1 MSFWNAPFERQ
12 LVTLLRIRI
21 RNGSDSVRSGP
32 IPLALLQSVPKFGG
46 KLALCHQCCGAGLIL
61 SGYCSCSRLWLLAPE
76 KKNST
81 QIYMN
86 NMVGTVNLP
95 NFGQF

>member
-46 KLALCHQCCGAGLIL
+46 KIALCHQCCGAGLIL
-61 SGYCSCSRLWLLAPE
+61 TGSGSCGRLWLLAPE

-81 QIYMN
+81 QIYIN
-86 NMVGTVNLP
+86 NMVGTV
-95 NFGQF
+95 F